1 MARKITIAIVLLLC
15 LSGCSTHKGVSYG
28 DDYVRFLTFA
38 ENFPVSIHAM
48 GCCSDLEAAQVRG
61 LMYQRRMAYL
71 QEAKMHKVLR
81 ANIYAA
87 LWLWLEKMRD
97 RGSMSTEQF
106 VYFSRQL
113 LAWKE

>member
-1 MARKITIAIVLLLC
+1 MAKQIIIAVVLLLC
-15 LSGCSTHKGVSYG
+15 LSGCSTHKGVVYG

-38 ENFPVSIHAM
+38 ENFPVSIRVM

-61 LMYQRRMAYL
+61 LVFQRRMAYL
-71 QEAKMHKVLR
+71 QETKMHKTLR

>member
-1 MARKITIAIVLLLC
+1 V
-15 LSGCSTHKGVSYG
+15 
-28 DDYVRFLTFA
+28 
-38 ENFPVSIHAM
+38 M

-71 QEAKMHKVLR
+71 QEVKMHKVLR

-87 LWLWLEKMRD
+87 LWLWLETMRD
-97 RGSMSTEQF
+97 RGSMDSEKF